1 MSEVVAQEL
10 IENKANVITRSE
22 ATTSRSIEVL
32 SPISGKKQIVDFG
45 FNIKNLNLMVYTT
58 NVEDFNEDDYIN
70 VFSEE
75 FVGQA
80 KAENVT
86 ISQYSSIPYSIVSIS
101 AIGEDS
107 ASETQIELA
116 DGIHTLRGLDDYYSV
131 NYRTTYI
138 SNIGTGF
145 NISIAS
151 KYDITSPEIKFTY
164 DDKPYTLGNQAS
176 RLIGKGKN
184 VSRTM
189 SSYTNSFG
197 DPLSLIIQKTV
208 IISTI
213 SRENSE
219 FINAIGDTNNDK
231 IVFWT
236 KEDFYHVI
244 TTTIGKGDV
253 AAFVKSMI
261 GNELNI
267 VGDKQTKS
275 AIVKILQEGNSEV
288 YGNFV
293 NVFYNNISEQW
304 LNGGIFSVGTILA
317 QILPMFGLELYFNGS
332 EYSLEPPRFMFY
344 DGDTISNVEISYDDV
359 SSITMEEPK
368 INIPSVIIPQIDF
381 KNMALSSIATKCSE
395 VFVSQVVKALSQIK
409 DLPVFKIEVYEVP
422 NLLVPEY
429 LEENKK
435 VLFSKIDSNFS
446 KIWKYYSSFAFK
458 TFFQNMHTGT
468 IELTFRPDITE
479 PYKWYK
485 IGDESYFV
493 TEINHT
499 IQRGSVNTT
508 LSYSGRYDDK
518 LYNIIDE
525 IMNSVATGKIDCG
538 EAVKRELNNKNV
550 KTPLNVKDAPKTQK
564 PDLTKKVEPVK

>member
-1 MSEVVAQEL
+1 MADVVTQEL
-10 IENKANVITRSE
+10 IENKINVVTRNES
-22 ATTSRSIEVL
+22 TTSRSVEVL
-32 SPISGKKQIVDFG
+32 SPISGKKQIIDFG
-45 FNIKNLNLMVYTT
+45 FNVKNLNLMVYTT
-58 NVEDFNEDDYIN
+58 NIDEFNEDDYIK

-75 FVGQA
+75 FAGQA

-86 ISQYSSIPYSIVSIS
+86 ISQYSSIPYSVVSIS

-107 ASETQIELA
+107 TPESKIELSN
-116 DGIHTLRGLDDYYSV
+116 GIHILRGLDDYYNV

-151 KYDITSPEIKFTY
+151 KYDITSPEVKFTY
-164 DDKPYTLGNQAS
+164 DNKPYVLGNKAS
-176 RLIGKGKN
+176 KLIGKGKN

-189 SSYTNSFG
+189 SSYTNSFS

-213 SRENSE
+213 SRKNSE
-219 FINAIGDTNNDK
+219 FINAIGDANNEK

-236 KEDFYHVI
+236 KEDFYHII

-253 AAFVKSMI
+253 AAFVKAMI

-275 AIVKILQEGNSEV
+275 ALVKILQEGSSEV

-317 QILPMFGLELYFNGS
+317 QILPMFGLELYFNGN

-344 DGDTISNVEISYDDV
+344 DGDTISNIEISYDDV
-359 SSITMEEPK
+359 NSITMEEPK

-499 IQRGSVNTT
+499 IQRGAVSTT
-508 LSYSGRYDDK
+508 LSYSGRYDEK
-518 LYNIIDE
+518 LYNVIDE
-525 IMNSVATGKIDCG
+525 IMNGVATGKIDCG
-538 EAVKRELNNKNV
+538 KALKKELNNKNI
-550 KTPLNVKDAPKTQK
+550 KTPLNIKEPPKTKK
-564 PDLTKKVEPVK
+564 PDLEKKVEPVK